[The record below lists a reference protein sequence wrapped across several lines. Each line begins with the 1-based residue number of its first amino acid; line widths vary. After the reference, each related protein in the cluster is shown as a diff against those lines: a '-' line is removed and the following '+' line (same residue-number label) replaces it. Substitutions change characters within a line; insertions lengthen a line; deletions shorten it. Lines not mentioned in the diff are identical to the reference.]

1 MDLPTTRLSL
11 FIDRWIRKLAEA
23 CSWIWL
29 ALLIVIVGNVILR
42 YAFGE
47 GRVELEEIQWHFYS
61 LGFLIG
67 LSYAYTADR
76 HIRVDVLRERF
87 SPRFTAWIELYGT
100 IFLLLPFILLVVFY
114 AIPFVIASID
124 LAERSQAPGG
134 LPYRWAIKAALPL
147 GFLLLLAS
155 TLARLSRVWCFL
167 FFAKG
172 DS

>member
-87 SPRFTAWIELYGT
+87 SSRFTAWIELYGT

-155 TLARLSRVWCFL
+155 TLARFSRVWCYL